1 MAFPSLEVLS
11 SLCLI
16 IEDKLQVAL
25 RSVFSSGPIILTTV
39 PFWDMQKVN
48 TVASVNINISLSTE
62 KIK

>member
-11 SLCLI
+11 LLCLI
-16 IEDKLQVAL
+16 IEDKLQVTL

-39 PFWDMQKVN
+39 PFWDMQKAN
-48 TVASVNINISLSTE
+48 TVASVNINIPLSTE